1 METIDT
7 PTSFAHFLSCR
18 TVIYQSGLSPLAAG
32 QWKALLGTYAGLYVF
47 ITLFRPLRLAVA
59 VGLTKR
65 VAHLLEQTQDRFRCS
80 KTVSA
85 GMVLSAMLS
94 FWLIFASCGITLASI
109 FSGVPI
115 WQGL

>member
-1 METIDT
+1 MVCSVHLLLCLTLG
-7 PTSFAHFLSCR
+7 PCR
-18 TVIYQSGLSPLAAG
+18 LVTYQSGLSPLAAG

-47 ITLFRPLRLAVA
+47 ITLFRPLRLALA

-65 VAHLLEQTQDRFRCS
+65 VAQLLEQTQDRFGCS

-109 FSGVPI
+109 FAGVPI
-115 WQGL
+115 WQGI